1 MDWHTLEKMKVTDLR
16 EMAKEKLELTGLSAM
31 HKAELVETL
40 AQALGIDKPH
50 KVAVGA
56 GKTDIKQEI
65 RRLKA
70 KREEALAAHDPE
82 ALTATRHEIHKLKR
96 KLRKMARLV
105 R

>member
-16 EMAKEKLELTGLSAM
+16 ELAKDKLDLTGLTAM
-31 HKAELVETL
+31 HKAELVETI
-40 AQALGIDKPH
+40 ANAMGIEKPH

-56 GKTDIKQEI
+56 GKSDIKKEI

-70 KREEALAAHDPE
+70 KRAEALSVHDPE
-82 ALTATRHEIHKLKR
+82 TLIATRHEIHKLKR